1 MEAADFSG
9 YATKAGLR
17 CADGRIINPDAFK
30 HMDGVKVPLVWQHG
44 HGEPANIL
52 GHAVLEAREDG
63 VYAYGFFNDTP
74 AAQNAKRL
82 VKHGDITNL
91 SIYANQLVERAK
103 QVLHGIIREVSLVLA
118 GANPG
123 ALIDNVSIA
132 HGDGDYETL
141 DDTAIIH
148 TGLPLEA
155 ELPEGGK
162 MQDKAEKPSLEE
174 LADKMQHSADDP
186 TVQEVFDSLT
196 DEQKDVVH
204 FMIGEALKAATAT
217 HSGTESDADEDL
229 QHKDK
234 EGTQD
239 MGRNVFENGAK
250 DQEGGELK
258 HTLTRD
264 DVRSI
269 VANAQ
274 KMGSLKHA
282 VEAYALE
289 HGINDIDLLFPDAKS
304 VTNTPEWDKR
314 RTEWVA
320 GVMSGT
326 RHTPFSRIK
335 SRSADITQAEARAK
349 GYIKG
354 TLKKEEFFGLTQ
366 RVTTPTTIYK
376 KQKLDRDDLID
387 ITDFDVVAWLKGEM
401 RLMLEEEI
409 ARAILIGDGRAA
421 DDEDKVKDGSVS
433 GVGIR
438 PIALDDPL
446 YVTTVN
452 VNLKDANSTYNEVI
466 EAVLRA
472 RTFYK
477 GTGTPSFYTTDR
489 VITEMLL
496 LKDGM
501 GRRLYRNVDELA
513 SELRV
518 DKIVAVEV
526 MEDEP
531 DLVGVIV
538 NLSDYTVGSD
548 KGGEVTMFDDFD
560 IDYNQYK
567 YLIEGRLSGALTK
580 IRSAMV
586 VKSVASNLV
595 LAEPTEPGF
604 DGTEVTI
611 PTVTGVVYK
620 NAVTNATINT
630 AGSPYVLATGATLEV
645 TAVPATGY
653 FFATDTYDWTFK
665 NLG

>member
-9 YATKAGLR
+9 YATKAGLK
-17 CADGRIINPDAFK
+17 CSDGRTITPQAFQ
-30 HMDGVKVPLVWQHG
+30 HMDGMKVPLVWQHG
-44 HGEPANIL
+44 HSDATNVL
-52 GHAVLEAREDG
+52 GHALLEARADG
-63 VYAYGFFNDTP
+63 IYAYGFFNDTP
-74 AAQNAKRL
+74 AAQNAKKL
-82 VKHGDITNL
+82 VKHGDITAL
-91 SIYANQLVERAK
+91 SIYANQLVEKAK
-103 QVLHGIIREVSLVLA
+103 QVLHGMIREVSLVLA

-132 HGDGDYETL
+132 HGDGDIETL
-141 DDTAIIH
+141 DDEAIIH
-148 TGLPLEA
+148 TGLVLEFEA
-155 ELPEGGK
+155 PAG
-162 MQDKAEKPSLEE
+162 EKKEQGSKPDLQE

-196 DEQKDVVH
+196 DQQKDVVH

-217 HSGTESDADEDL
+217 HDGLESTEDEDL
-229 QHKDK
+229 QHQDQ

-239 MGRNVFENGAK
+239 MPRNVFESGNK
-250 DQEGGELK
+250 GGEGADK
-258 HTLTRD
+258 HVLSHD
-264 DVRSI
+264 DIRGI
-269 VANAQ
+269 VQAAQ
-274 KMGSLKHA
+274 KGGSLKAA

-289 HGINDIDLLFPDAKS
+289 HGITDIDTLFPDAQS
-304 VTNTPEWDKR
+304 VQNTPEWDKR

-320 GVMSGT
+320 GVLNGT

-335 SRSADITQAEARAK
+335 SRSADITHDEARAK

-354 TLKKEEFFGLTQ
+354 NLKKEEFFGLQQ

-376 KQKLDRDDLID
+376 KQKLDRDDIID

-401 RLMLEEEI
+401 RLMLEEEL
-409 ARAILIGDGRAA
+409 ARAILIGDGRAS
-421 DDEDKVKDGSVS
+421 DDEDKIKDGSIS

-438 PIALDDPL
+438 PVAKDDPL

-452 VNLKDANSTYNEVI
+452 VNIKDADSTYNEVI

-477 GTGTPSFYTTDR
+477 GTGTPTFYTTEK

-513 SELRV
+513 NELRV
-518 DKIVAVEV
+518 ASVVAVEV
-526 MEDEP
+526 MEDEA
-531 DLVGVIV
+531 DLVGIIV
-538 NLSDYTVGSD
+538 NLDDYTVGAD
-548 KGGEVTMFDDFD
+548 KGGQVSMFDDFD

-567 YLIEGRLSGALTK
+567 YLIETRCSGALTK

-586 VKSVASNLV
+586 IKSVAANLV
-595 LAEPTEPGF
+595 LAKPTTPGF
-604 DGTEVTI
+604 DGEDVTI

-620 NAVTNATINT
+620 NADTNATINT
-630 AGSPYVLATGATLEV
+630 AGSPYTLTAGQTMNV

-653 FFATDTYDWTFK
+653 FFDTDTYDWSFTYT
-665 NLG
+665 G

>member
-9 YATKAGLR
+9 YATKAGLK
-17 CADGRIINPDAFK
+17 CSDGLTINAEAFK
-30 HMDGVKVPLVWQHG
+30 HMDGMKVPLVWQHG
-44 HGEPANIL
+44 HGEPANVL
-52 GHAVLEAREDG
+52 GHALLEAREDG
-63 VYAYGFFNDTP
+63 VYAHGFFNDTP
-74 AAQNAKRL
+74 AAQNAKKL
-82 VKHGDITNL
+82 VHHGDITAL
-91 SIYANQLVERAK
+91 SIYANQLVQRSK

-123 ALIDNVSIA
+123 ALIDHVAIA
-132 HGDGDYETL
+132 HGDGDIETL
-141 DDTAIIH
+141 EDEAIIH
-148 TGLPLEA
+148 TGLPL
-155 ELPEGGK
+155 
-162 MQDKAEKPSLEE
+162 DF
-174 LADKMQHSADDP
+174 DADD
-186 TVQEVFDSLT
+186 
-196 DEQKDVVH
+196 
-204 FMIGEALKAATAT
+204 
-217 HSGTESDADEDL
+217 ESDEDL
-229 QHKDK
+229 EHAADSTVK
-234 EGTQD
+234 EIYDSLDEDQKSVVHYLIGAALEMNATAAHSEGDPDGDDSLKHQEGNQD
-239 MGRNVFENGAK
+239 MPRNVFEQNES
-250 DQEGGELK
+250 EGKGELK
-258 HTLTRD
+258 HSLSKD
-264 DVRSI
+264 DVRAI
-269 VANAQ
+269 VASAQ
-274 KMGSLKHA
+274 KSGSLRHA
-282 VEAYALE
+282 VEEYALQ
-289 HGINDIDLLFPDAKS
+289 HGITDIDLLFPDAKN

-335 SRSADITQAEARAK
+335 SQSADITQAEARAK

-376 KQKLDRDDLID
+376 KQKLDRDDMID
-387 ITDFDVVAWLKGEM
+387 ITDFDVVAWPKGEM

-409 ARAILIGDGRAA
+409 ARAILIGDGRDAA
-421 DDEDKVKDGSVS
+421 DEDKVRDGSVS

-438 PIALDDPL
+438 PIATDDPL

-452 VNLKDANSTYNEVI
+452 VNIKDASSTYNEVI

-477 GTGTPSFYTTDR
+477 GTGTPTFYTTDK

-501 GRRLYRNVDELA
+501 GRRLYRSVDELA
-513 SELRV
+513 NELRV
-518 DKIVAVEV
+518 DRVVAVEV

-538 NLSDYTVGSD
+538 NLSDYTVGTD

-586 VKSVASNLV
+586 VKSVPAALT
-595 LAEPTEPGF
+595 LATPLEPEF
-604 DGTEVTI
+604 DGTNVTI
-611 PTVTGVVYK
+611 PTVTGVVYR
-620 NAVTNATINT
+620 NAVTNAVVNA
-630 AGSPYVLATGATLEV
+630 AGSPYVLATGATMEV
-645 TAVPATGY
+645 TAEAASNY
-653 FFATDTYDWTFK
+653 FLSTDTYDWTFK